1 MKKFT
6 GIVLILVLFITL
18 IAPAQAET
26 SDVKTLRIIGTS
38 DLHGKFMPWDYALNA
53 ESMSSLLR
61 SFAISFSMAVFH
73 TSSVSSP

>member
-26 SDVKTLRIIGTS
+26 AEVKTLRIIGTS

-53 ESMSSLLR
+53 ESMSGSIVQL
-61 SFAISFSMAVFH
+61 ATAVA
-73 TSSVSSP
+73 